1 MFFLTALF
9 GIAFAEDIQEDEIV
23 VSSKGRLI
31 LLRPDNTWE
40 EVPSEKSVCHS
51 RIEKGQTEEDGF
63 TFRARGDIFLT
74 KGKAFSYVLTS
85 HPDKSEDVTIELFH
99 SKRTFKED
107 FNIIFDDNHFFRD
120 LQFELIN
127 VPYKGWSYRFSKGL
141 ESPLITDM
149 RTKHVSSFE
158 NHKYK
163 HFRLADFSAQDL
175 RSRVQCLYESVYT
188 YLNSPKSFENKKL
201 LEEKQKLEA
210 LESAPTE
217 DPVVPSESKPE
228 QPAKEGATK
237 TKNKPL

>member
-1 MFFLTALF
+1 MFFLTAMLSL
-9 GIAFAEDIQEDEIV
+9 AFAEDIQEDELV

-51 RIEKGQTEEDGF
+51 RIEKGQTESDGF
-63 TFRARGDIFLT
+63 TFRARGDLFLT
-74 KGKAFSYVLTS
+74 KGKAFSYILTS
-85 HPDKSEDVTIELFH
+85 HPDKSEDVIIELFH
-99 SKRTFKED
+99 SKGTFKED

-120 LQFELIN
+120 LEFELVK
-127 VPYKGWSYRFSKGL
+127 VPYRGWSFQFSKEL

-163 HFRLADFSAQDL
+163 HFRLADFSAKDF

-201 LEEKQKLEA
+201 LEAKQKKEEVEKAPPPTMDSSEA
-210 LESAPTE
+210 
-217 DPVVPSESKPE
+217 KPE
-228 QPAKEGATK
+228 VPATETPKK